1 MSQSQNRSPIKV
13 IVFDFGGVLYTYNYI
28 QSLHHFSST
37 LGISYQRA
45 EAAWSSRIDEFE
57 RGEISEAE
65 YWKAFREAGGV
76 AKDDIFLHDMF
87 VSMFAPI
94 PESLEIKRRLKPQY
108 RLGMLS
114 NNCEW
119 ERDMNARL
127 HLRDGFDF
135 LLMSYEAGAR
145 KPEPKIFDLLID
157 RAGVRPEEIVFID
170 DTAAYGQAVAA
181 AGIRFIHFRSPS
193 QLREELHLLSIW
205 F

>member
-1 MSQSQNRSPIKV
+1 MPLSHDRSPIKV

-28 QSLHHFSST
+28 QSLHHFSET
-37 LGISYQRA
+37 LGISYERA
-45 EAAWSSRIDEFE
+45 EAAWNARIDEFE
-57 RGEISEAE
+57 RGEITETE
-65 YWKAFREAGGV
+65 YWSAFRTAGGV
-76 AKDDIFLHDMF
+76 EREDAFLHEMF
-87 VSMFAPI
+87 VSMFAPM
-94 PESLEIKRRLKPQY
+94 PDSLEIKRRLKPQY

-119 ERDMNARL
+119 ERDMNSRL
-127 HLRDGFDF
+127 HLRGGFDF
-135 LLMSYEAGAR
+135 VLMSYELGAR

-170 DTAAYGQAVAA
+170 DTAAYGPGVEA
-181 AGIRFIHFRSPS
+181 AGIRFIHFRSPG

>member
-1 MSQSQNRSPIKV
+1 MPLSPDRMPIKV
-13 IVFDFGGVLYTYNYI
+13 IAFDFGGVLYTYNYI
-28 QSLHHFSST
+28 RSLHHFSTT

-45 EAAWSSRIDEFE
+45 EAAWSSRIEEFE
-57 RGEISEAE
+57 RGEIAE
-65 YWKAFREAGGV
+65 TDYWSAFRKAGGIDR
-76 AKDDIFLHDMF
+76 DDAYLHEMF
-87 VSMFAPI
+87 VSMFGPMPAT
-94 PESLEIKRRLKPQY
+94 LEIKRRLKPQY

-119 ERDMNARL
+119 EQDMNSRL

-135 LLMSYEAGAR
+135 VLMSYEAGAR
-145 KPEPKIFDLLID
+145 KPEPKIFEQLID

-170 DTAAYGQAVAA
+170 DTSAYGPAVEA
-181 AGIRFIHFRSPS
+181 AGIRFIHFRSPG